1 MSIKK
6 TERNNQIMA
15 EYLAGWRVTAIAE
28 HYGISAARVYAIV
41 ASKKNGESNG

>member
-6 TERNNQIMA
+6 TERNTQIMA

-41 ASKKNGESNG
+41 AALLNKNAG